1 MEDYKI
7 KELLEQVE
15 RQPSPRCWQAIE
27 STLPAT
33 GIGAASLAAK
43 KGLFHLSSTALKVSI
58 GIGAAVVA
66 GTVLTLALLKPT
78 APISPTIPSH
88 TAVAIDT
95 AVCSSTDTLLPSMP
109 TDENPNSPSNST
121 FTNLIAS
128 PENNQEDSSSLFSSS
143 PTNTP
148 PTPMS
153 SPHLSSPNPSSS
165 SSSQAQNT
173 VTPTPQQPAP
183 VPSSTQRIAD
193 EDPLLVHH
201 TIPIEESKTIS
212 LTIPNVFTPNNDGV
226 NDFFEIVGI
235 ENCEQHR
242 LIIKNQT
249 GRIVFQ
255 STNYQ
260 NNWDAAELPNGT
272 YFYQLAYK
280 YKGIEEVRSGTIT
293 ILR

>member
-1 MEDYKI
+1 MVKREI

-27 STLPAT
+27 STLPAA

-43 KGLFHLSSTALKVSI
+43 KGIFHLSSTALKVSI
-58 GIGAAVVA
+58 GIGTAVAV
-66 GTVLTLALLKPT
+66 GTALTLALLKPT

-95 AVCSSTDTLLPSMP
+95 AVFSSTDTLLPTIP
-109 TDENPNSPSNST
+109 TNDNPNSPSNNT
-121 FTNLIAS
+121 FTNLIAP

-153 SPHLSSPNPSSS
+153 SPHHASPNPSSS
-165 SSSQAQNT
+165 SSFQAQNT
-173 VTPTPQQPAP
+173 VTQTPQQPAP

-201 TIPIEESKTIS
+201 TIPVEESKTIS